1 MLERNRGRRHLLTEL
16 GTDGARR
23 GRRGFDGSVPGV
35 DRREFLR
42 GLSALGL
49 SGATVSAGVRERSVP
64 TGDVL
69 RLHRHRHANPDR
81 VRDGER
87 PVREPV
93 YRTVPVRDWVSVRAP
108 WNAAEE
114 LADRLGRPAGLAYGV
129 SYEGGDP
136 RVCLHYDPSAGSER
150 RLRDLERRVPD
161 RVDGVA
167 SRGGEEYSVEDVPVS
182 VEELRV
188 TRQSQFGGIYRP
200 VPGGCQISDSWLN
213 RFTLGTPAWD
223 TEANRAGWL
232 TSGHC
237 TDYRRDYWVFQPF
250 GGAPVGK
257 TTKVSARQGGDCA
270 FVESAG
276 PERAF
281 DMASAGGGY
290 ENEYVR
296 GALAADTL
304 RDKVAAGEPLCVQGS
319 TCSRCAGTLRGV
331 LKFGGCEW
339 VVFDELLTRGG
350 DSGGP
355 YFWKDD
361 ASEVYVA
368 GINCGGVVQD
378 GRWRTFGQTA
388 YSVESQL
395 DVLI

>member
-1 MLERNRGRRHLLTEL
+1 MLERGRTRRSFLAEL
-16 GTDGARR
+16 GADGTRR
-23 GRRGFDGSVPGV
+23 GRRRFDGSVPDVG
-35 DRREFLR
+35 RREFLR
-42 GLSALGL
+42 GLSALGV
-49 SGATVSAGVRERSVP
+49 SGATFSAGTRERNVP
-64 TGDVL
+64 ADDVL
-69 RLHRHRHANPDR
+69 RLHRYRHANHGR

-93 YRTVPVRDWVSVRAP
+93 SRTVTVHDWASVRAP

-114 LADRLGRPAGLAYGV
+114 LADRLGRPTGLAYGV
-129 SYEGGDP
+129 SYEDGDP
-136 RVCLHYDPSAGSER
+136 RICLHYDTSAGSER
-150 RLRDLERRVPD
+150 RLRNLERRVPE

-167 SRGGEEYSVEDVPVS
+167 SHGGEEYSVEDVPVS
-182 VEELRV
+182 VEELHV
-188 TRQSQFGGIYRP
+188 ARQSYFGGIYRP
-200 VPGGCQISDSWLN
+200 VPGGCQISDLWLH

-257 TTKVSARQGGDCA
+257 TTKVSSRRTGDCA
-270 FVESAG
+270 FVKSAG

-281 DMASAGGGY
+281 DMAAARGGY
-290 ENEYVR
+290 ENEYIW
-296 GALAADTL
+296 GTLAADAL
-304 RDKVAAGEPLCVQGS
+304 RDKVAAEEPLCVQGS
-319 TCSRCAGTLRGV
+319 TSSRRTGALRGI
-331 LKFGGCEW
+331 LKFEGCEW
-339 VVFDELLTRGG
+339 VVFDELLTKGG

-355 YFWKDD
+355 YFWKND
-361 ASEVYVA
+361 ANEAYIA
-368 GINCGGVVQD
+368 GINCGGVIQD

-388 YSVESQL
+388 YSIESQL

>member
-1 MLERNRGRRHLLTEL
+1 MLERNRGRRHPLTEL
-16 GTDGARR
+16 GTDGPRR
-23 GRRGFDGSVPGV
+23 GRRRFEGSVPDV

-42 GLSALGL
+42 GLSALGV
-49 SGATVSAGVRERSVP
+49 SGAALSSGTRERNVP
-64 TGDVL
+64 AGDVL
-69 RLHRHRHANPDR
+69 RRHRYRHANHDR

-93 YRTVPVRDWVSVRAP
+93 YRGVPVHDWVSVRAP

-136 RVCLHYDPSAGSER
+136 RVCLHYDWSSGSER
-150 RLRDLERRVPD
+150 RLRNLERRVPE
-161 RVDGVA
+161 RVEGVA
-167 SRGGEEYSVEDVPVS
+167 SRGGEEYSVEDIPVS
-182 VEELRV
+182 VEELSV
-188 TRQSQFGGIYRP
+188 ARQSYFDGIYRP
-200 VPGGCQISDSWLN
+200 IPGGCQISDSWWH

-237 TDYRRDYWVFQPF
+237 TDYQRDYWVFQPF
-250 GGAPVGK
+250 GGVPVGK
-257 TTKVSARQGGDCA
+257 TSKVSSRGGGDCA
-270 FVESAG
+270 FVASAG

-281 DMASAGGGY
+281 DMASARGDY
-290 ENEYVR
+290 ENEYIW
-296 GALAADTL
+296 GALAADAL
-304 RDKVAAGEPLCVQGS
+304 RDRVAAGEPLCVQGS
-319 TCSRCAGTLRGV
+319 TSSRSTGALRGI

-339 VVFDELLTRGG
+339 VVFDELLTKGG

-355 YFWKDD
+355 YFWKND
-361 ASEVYVA
+361 ANEVYIA
-368 GINCGGVVQD
+368 GINCGGVVQG